1 MPMPSTRDKPTHDT
15 RPDQDALW
23 QLLRR
28 EAQQVVAQEAMLASY
43 IHTTVLSHNNLRD
56 AISFHLANLLDSST
70 APALLLREVCL
81 DALQQDPAIMDNLCR
96 DIVAC
101 YERDAAC
108 EYYLMPVLYFKGFH
122 ALQSYRIAHWLWRQD
137 RKILALH
144 FQNRMS
150 EVFAVDIHPAAVIG
164 GGIMIDHA
172 TGVVIGETAVIEDEV
187 SMLHEVTLGGS
198 GIARGCR
205 RHPLVRR
212 GVLLAAGAKVLGPV
226 EIGEGAKIGGGSVV
240 LSDVPPHT
248 TAAGVPARVVG
259 RPVAEQPAL
268 DMDQKLGDATED

>member
-1 MPMPSTRDKPTHDT
+1 MSTTALPELQ
-15 RPDQDALW
+15 PDQLW
-23 QLLRR
+23 QTLRS
-28 EAQQVVAQEAMLASY
+28 EAGLVAAQEPALASH
-43 IHTTVLSHNNLRD
+43 IHSIVLHHQSLAE
-56 AISFHLANLLDSST
+56 AISFLLATLLDSVA

-81 DALQQDPAIMDNLCR
+81 DALRSDPQILSRLCR

-108 EYYLMPVLYFKGFH
+108 DHYLMPVLYFKGFH
-122 ALQSYRIAHWLWRQD
+122 ALQSYRIAHWLWAQD
-137 RKILALH
+137 RKLLALH

-172 TGVVIGETAVIEDEV
+172 TGVVIGETAVVEDDV

-198 GIARGCR
+198 GTARDCR

-212 GVLLAAGAKVLGPV
+212 GVLLSTGAKVLGPV
-226 EIGEGAKIGGGSVV
+226 EIGEGAKVGGGSVV
-240 LSDVPPHT
+240 LTDVPPHCT
-248 TAAGVPARVVG
+248 VAGVPARIIG
-259 RPVAEQPAL
+259 RPMEAEPAR
-268 DMDQKLGDATED
+268 DMDHHLEEEGLHEQR

>member
-1 MPMPSTRDKPTHDT
+1 MQNPD
-15 RPDQDALW
+15 PDQLW
-23 QLLRR
+23 QTLRG
-28 EAQQVVAQEAMLASY
+28 EAQAVAAREPVLASY
-43 IHTTVLSHNNLRD
+43 IHSVVLHHQSL
-56 AISFHLANLLDSST
+56 AEAVSFHLANLLDSHT

-81 DALQQDPAIMDNLCR
+81 DALRSDPVILQNLCR

-108 EYYLMPVLYFKGFH
+108 DHYLMPLLYFKGFH
-122 ALQSYRIAHWLWRQD
+122 ALQSYRIAHWLWQQGRTM
-137 RKILALH
+137 LALH

-172 TGVVIGETAVIEDEV
+172 TGVVIGETAIVEDDV

-198 GIARGCR
+198 GTARGCR
-205 RHPLVRR
+205 RHPLIRR
-212 GVLLAAGAKVLGPV
+212 GVLLSTGAKVLGPV

-240 LSDVPPHT
+240 LTDVPAHS
-248 TAAGVPARVVG
+248 TAAGVPARVIG
-259 RPVAEQPAL
+259 RPAAEQPAL
-268 DMDQKLGDATED
+268 DMDHKLGDSED

>member
-1 MPMPSTRDKPTHDT
+1 MQAELVSSELTP
-15 RPDQDALW
+15 DALW
-23 QLLRR
+23 QILRC
-28 EAQQVVAQEAMLASY
+28 EAQAVADREPVLASY
-43 IHTTVLSHNNLRD
+43 IHNAILHHHNLVE
-56 AISFHLANLLDSST
+56 AVSSHLANLLDSGT

-81 DALQQDPAIMDNLCR
+81 DALRNDPAIIRNVCR

-108 EYYLMPVLYFKGFH
+108 DHYLMPLLYFKGFH
-122 ALQSYRIAHWLWRQD
+122 ALQSYRIAHWLWQQD
-137 RKILALH
+137 RRMLALH

-172 TGVVIGETAVIEDEV
+172 TGVVIGETAIIEDDV

-198 GIARGCR
+198 GIARGSR
-205 RHPLVRR
+205 RHPLIRR
-212 GVLLAAGAKVLGPV
+212 GVLLAAGAKILGPV

-240 LSDVPPHT
+240 LTDVPPHT

-259 RPVAEQPAL
+259 RPAVDQPAL
-268 DMDQKLGDATED
+268 DMDQKLGDANEESE

>member
-1 MPMPSTRDKPTHDT
+1 MQTVQVSSELNP
-15 RPDQDALW
+15 DALW
-23 QLLRR
+23 QILRR
-28 EAQQVVAQEAMLASY
+28 EAQAVADREPVLASY
-43 IHTTVLSHNNLRD
+43 IHSAILHHHNLVE

-70 APALLLREVCL
+70 APALLLREVFL
-81 DALQQDPAIMDNLCR
+81 DALRNDPAIIRNVCR
-96 DIVAC
+96 DIMAC

-108 EYYLMPVLYFKGFH
+108 DHYLMPLLYFKGFH
-122 ALQSYRIAHWLWRQD
+122 ALQSYRIAHWLWQQD
-137 RKILALH
+137 RRMLALH

-172 TGVVIGETAVIEDEV
+172 TGVVIGETAIIEDDV

-205 RHPLVRR
+205 RHPLIRR
-212 GVLLAAGAKVLGPV
+212 GVLLAAGAKILGPV

-240 LSDVPPHT
+240 LTDVPPHT
-248 TAAGVPARVVG
+248 TAAGVPARIVG
-259 RPVAEQPAL
+259 RPAAEQPAL
-268 DMDQKLGDATED
+268 DMDQKLGDANEESE

>member
-1 MPMPSTRDKPTHDT
+1 MQVALNMVE
-15 RPDQDALW
+15 PDPDALW
-23 QLLRR
+23 QILRR
-28 EAQQVVAQEAMLASY
+28 EAQVVVSREPVLASY
-43 IHTTVLSHNNLRD
+43 VHATILNHASLVE
-56 AISFHLANLLDSST
+56 AMGFHLANLLDSNT

-81 DALQQDPAIMDNLCR
+81 DALQNDQAIIGNVCR

-108 EYYLMPVLYFKGFH
+108 DHYLMPVLYFKGFH
-122 ALQSYRIAHWLWRQD
+122 ALQSYRIAHWLWLQD
-137 RKILALH
+137 RKMLALH

-172 TGVVIGETAVIEDEV
+172 TGVVIGETAVVEDDV

-205 RHPLVRR
+205 RHPLIRR
-212 GVLLAAGAKVLGPV
+212 GVLLAAGAKILGPV

-240 LSDVPPHT
+240 LTDVPPHT

-259 RPVAEQPAL
+259 RPTVEQPAL
-268 DMDQKLGDATED
+268 DMDHKLGEND

>member
-1 MPMPSTRDKPTHDT
+1 MQTLD
-15 RPDQDALW
+15 PDQLW
-23 QLLRR
+23 QALRS
-28 EAQQVVAQEAMLASY
+28 EAQVVAAQEPVLASY
-43 IHTTVLSHNNLRD
+43 IHSVVLHHYSLAE
-56 AISFHLANLLDSST
+56 AISFHLANLLDSNA

-81 DALQQDPAIMDNLCR
+81 DALRSDPVILHNLCR

-108 EYYLMPVLYFKGFH
+108 DHYLMPVLYFKGFH
-122 ALQSYRIAHWLWRQD
+122 ALQSYRIAHWLWQQE
-137 RKILALH
+137 RKMLALH

-172 TGVVIGETAVIEDEV
+172 TGVVIGETAIIEDDV

-198 GIARGCR
+198 GTTRGCR
-205 RHPLVRR
+205 RHPLIRR
-212 GVLLAAGAKVLGPV
+212 GVLLSTGAKVLGPV

-240 LSDVPPHT
+240 LTDVPAHS
-248 TAAGVPARVVG
+248 TAAGVPARVIG
-259 RPVAEQPAL
+259 RPAVEQPAL
-268 DMDQKLGDATED
+268 EMDHKLGEGDNET